1 MKGIILAGG
10 TGSRLRPLT
19 DFVCKQLLPVYDKP
33 LIYYPLTTLILSG
46 IKDILII
53 STPED
58 LPKIKCCMGDGALLG
73 VRLSYAVQDTP
84 RGLADAFIVGE
95 KFIDNHPVCMI
106 LGDNIL
112 YKAKLSEFMMKSF
125 SENRGATIFSF
136 PVQNPQ
142 RFGVVEMAIDTNQVL
157 SLEEK
162 PSKPKSNLAS
172 IGLYV
177 YDENVTTYAKS
188 LAPSHRGEIEI
199 TDLNKMY
206 LEKGLLDCKKL
217 SRGDIWIDA
226 GVVESFSDA
235 SNLMRLIETR
245 MGMKIG
251 SPEEASYVMDNISKN
266 DLKALAENYK
276 NSPYGAYLKRV
287 ADE

>member
-1 MKGIILAGG
+1 
-10 TGSRLRPLT
+10 
-19 DFVCKQLLPVYDKP
+19 
-33 LIYYPLTTLILSG
+33 
-46 IKDILII
+46 
-53 STPED
+53 
-58 LPKIKCCMGDGALLG
+58 
-73 VRLSYAVQDTP
+73 
-84 RGLADAFIVGE
+84 
-95 KFIDNHPVCMI
+95 
-106 LGDNIL
+106 
-112 YKAKLSEFMMKSF
+112 
-125 SENRGATIFSF
+125 
-136 PVQNPQ
+136 
-142 RFGVVEMAIDTNQVL
+142 
-157 SLEEK
+157 
-162 PSKPKSNLAS
+162 
-172 IGLYV
+172 
-177 YDENVTTYAKS
+177 S